1 MRRYAPKAKLYLH
14 QPWAYEEDSS
24 RLLDVAKYD
33 SAERMLGD
41 VVRVNSE
48 IADLIGAD
56 GVIRSGELFGAL
68 QKKGIK
74 GTYRDTYHASFGVG
88 RYVLGL
94 LWYRTITGNPVL
106 ENRFCDFD
114 EPISAGEI
122 QLIQEAVDCLD

>member
-14 QPWAYEEDSS
+14 QPWAYEEGSS

-33 SAERMLGD
+33 NAERMLGD

-68 QKKGIK
+68 QKRDSGNVSGYLSRLLRRRKICAWAAVVSND
-74 GTYRDTYHASFGVG
+74 YRQSGLRESF
-88 RYVLGL
+88 L
-94 LWYRTITGNPVL
+94 
-106 ENRFCDFD
+106 RF
-114 EPISAGEI
+114 
-122 QLIQEAVDCLD
+122 

>member
-14 QPWAYEEDSS
+14 QPWAYEEGSS

-33 SAERMLGD
+33 NAERMLGD

-68 QKKGIK
+68 QKKGFRERI
-74 GTYRDTYHASFGVG
+74 GIPITPPSASEDM
-88 RYVLGL
+88 RLGCCGIERL
-94 LWYRTITGNPVL
+94 PAIR
-106 ENRFCDFD
+106 
-114 EPISAGEI
+114 S
-122 QLIQEAVDCLD
+122 